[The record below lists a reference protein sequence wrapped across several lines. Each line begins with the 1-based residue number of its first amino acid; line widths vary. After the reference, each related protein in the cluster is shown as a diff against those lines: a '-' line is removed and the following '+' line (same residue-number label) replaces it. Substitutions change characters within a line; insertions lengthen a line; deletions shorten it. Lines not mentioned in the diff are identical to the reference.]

1 MHCTE
6 KRGRVL
12 LDVKARGQNKSKRK
26 SMKSK
31 LGEAWQDRRRRQQ
44 GQNQS
49 ITPSELA
56 RPNWLLL
63 TQVQQWWCLF
73 KIWCFALAMFKSWSK
88 NRHNKHFSLQTHM
101 NGFQQRCLTRKFGN
115 RTLLKAYLKA
125 WTIIT
130 SILTEWQWL
139 KILAKWI
146 LKSKQAH
153 SAPGAVFGWL
163 WVAAKLAKS
172 STTECSNTISNKLY
186 YNASSV
192 VTVALRACLTSFGYS
207 GLVTHTA
214 LQWLD
219 SAAATNYTPT
229 SSRSLRNVLRLP
241 SKVAPATLTEWKS
254 RHKLV

>member
-6 KRGRVL
+6 KQGRVL
-12 LDVKARGQNKSKRK
+12 LAVKARGQNKSKRK

-115 RTLLKAYLKA
+115 RTMLKASSLENHNLNIDRVKMV
-125 WTIIT
+125 
-130 SILTEWQWL
+130 EN
-139 KILAKWI
+139 
-146 LKSKQAH
+146 
-153 SAPGAVFGWL
+153 FGEMNL
-163 WVAAKLAKS
+163 
-172 STTECSNTISNKLY
+172 EEQ
-186 YNASSV
+186 ASSLSARGCLWLAV
-192 VTVALRACLTSFGYS
+192 GGRQACEVIHNWVF
-207 GLVTHTA
+207 
-214 LQWLD
+214 
-219 SAAATNYTPT
+219 
-229 SSRSLRNVLRLP
+229 
-241 SKVAPATLTEWKS
+241 
-254 RHKLV
+254 